1 MSDALARAEQE
12 VWERAGLIETMR
24 AELLSLREALVQP
37 WREAQEGVAD
47 IARLESE
54 LSGLRET
61 VTRAQRDAE
70 QSAAAA
76 KLLKGELAAAENA
89 LVAARQVGRA
99 AINALAI
106 DNPAPLDRLPQ
117 LGWRQTIRRWFGF
130 AASA

>member
-1 MSDALARAEQE
+1 MAGSKRELQQREMAAMGLQDEVATLREAVERAEQE
-12 VWERAGLIETMR
+12 TDVRA
-24 AELLSLREALVQP
+24 
-37 WREAQEGVAD
+37 AD
-47 IARLESE
+47 IARLASE

-61 VTRAQRDAE
+61 VMRAQRDAE

-76 KLLKGELAAAENA
+76 KLLKSELAATENA
-89 LVAARQVGRA
+89 LIAARQVGRA

-130 AASA
+130 CASA